1 MGGPGGEPETALCES
16 TLPAFEAADSTV
28 PVSVASGFKSLQ
40 ARVGTRAI
48 MPHTAPSKR
57 MRVTVGSGSKEAV
70 HS

>member
-1 MGGPGGEPETALCES
+1 MGGPGGDPETALCES
-16 TLPAFEAADSTV
+16 TLPAFEEADS
-28 PVSVASGFKSLQ
+28 PPPLAAPSGFKSLQ

-57 MRVTVGSGSKEAV
+57 MRVTVGSGAKEAV